1 MNVERFEYLLSL
13 VGPLIKKREIYTAI
27 LPTQRLAMT
36 LRFLAAGDSQ
46 YTLSFSYQ
54 CGQST
59 VSHILA
65 ETTRA
70 FVSVL
75 KSVFVKPPANEAE
88 WREVAAGFWEKWQF
102 RHCVRTIDGKHI
114 QIQAPQTSQS
124 IYFNYKKT
132 FSMVLLAVCD
142 AHYNFIMLDVGAEGS
157 QSDGGVFQSSEMG
170 RRLNDGSL
178 NLPNL
183 SCLPGT
189 DIDMPY
195 FLVGDAA
202 FPLKLFLMKS
212 YSKRNRPHDQSIY
225 NFRLS
230 RARRVIENA
239 FGILAA
245 RWRIF
250 RHPIIATE
258 DNVESIIE
266 CAVCLHNFIR
276 KTGDRKLNLEYCPPS
291 FMDLELPIGE
301 LVEGEWHDIVA
312 GENGA
317 IINGPRMGARN
328 AVLGVLQQR
337 NALKEFVNGPGALR
351 HQDTIVRIRQGIIPP
366 QDLRLL

>member
-13 VGPLIKKREIYTAI
+13 VGPLIKKREMYTAI
-27 LPTQRLAMT
+27 SPTQRLAMA

-46 YTLSFSYQ
+46 YTQSFLYR

-59 VSHILA
+59 VSQILA

-70 FVSVL
+70 LDSVL
-75 KSVFVKPPANEAE
+75 KIVFVKPPANEAE
-88 WREVAAGFWEKWQF
+88 WREVAAGFWEEWQF
-102 RHCVRTIDGKHI
+102 PHCVGAIDEKHI
-114 QIQAPQTSQS
+114 QIQAPQTSES

-132 FSMVLLAVCD
+132 FRMVLLAVCD
-142 AHYNFIMLDVGAEGS
+142 VHYNFIMLDVGVE
-157 QSDGGVFQSSEMG
+157 
-170 RRLNDGSL
+170 
-178 NLPNL
+178 
-183 SCLPGT
+183 GT

-202 FPLKLFLMKS
+202 FPLKPFLMKP
-212 YSKRNRPHDQSIY
+212 YGERNIPHDQSIY

-291 FMDLELPIGE
+291 FMDLELPTGK

-312 GENGA
+312 GENRA
-317 IINGPRMGARN
+317 IINDLRMGARN
-328 AVLGVLQQR
+328 AALGVLQQR
-337 NALKEFVNGPGALR
+337 NALKEFVNGPGAMR